1 MANNVRR
8 ILGHLGSEVFPIV
21 IFLALSTNI
30 SSEVYAFHGNATEDA
45 FLENPETTG
54 ANTGLACEEGNSNE
68 AVLNIVKTSKARAT
82 FQCISNSTIVFSFE
96 EENAIWGWSIIELL
110 KTRATFSV
118 DEIVSSGVG
127 SVGNPTRFYV
137 VMSGPP

>member
-8 ILGHLGSEVFPIV
+8 MLGHLSSEVFPIA
-21 IFLALSTNI
+21 IFLVLSTNI
-30 SSEVYAFHGNATEDA
+30 SSGADA
-45 FLENPETTG
+45 LLEKPGTTG
-54 ANTGLACEEGNSNE
+54 TNTGLACEEGSSNE

-110 KTRATFSV
+110 KTRGTFSV